1 MKRLCIFLFALLFIL
16 PEGMGQRKKVGLVL
30 SGGGAKGVAHI
41 GVLKVLEE
49 AGIPID
55 YISGTSMGAI
65 IGGLYAVGYDAKTLD
80 SLVRVQDWT
89 SLLSDKVS
97 RNYLPFYKKRST
109 EKYLFSLAFSGRD
122 GFKLPAGF
130 VEGNSIYNLFSDL
143 TVGYHD
149 SISFRDL
156 PIPFA
161 CVAANMVDGS
171 EVVMDSGVLPLA
183 MRASMAIPGAFEPVY
198 LDGMLLVD
206 GGISN
211 NFPVD
216 VAKDMGAEITIGVDL
231 STGLKDVEGL
241 DNITGMVNQLVAF
254 MGMQNY
260 QKNKESVDLYLN
272 PGLQGYSAASFTYE
286 AIDTMILRGERI
298 ARANWDKIM
307 ALKEEL
313 GLEDEQPVLPSKL
326 AVMKKDTLQIGEVAI
341 QGMRDKDKRWLQR
354 RLHIRENAPLTKA
367 KLNESLTSLYG
378 TGAFTSVNYS
388 LTGSEP
394 YKLTLDVREKPGS
407 SLSFGFRFD
416 SEEMASILLNLTFSH
431 RSLRGSTV
439 SLTGRLNKNPYVQ
452 LDYSFGTAFLHRVG
466 VSYLYRYND
475 FNLYRKGKRFDNLI
489 FNYHRG
495 EINVSDVNLR
505 NFNFLAG
512 LRYEYFDLKSN
523 LYNADYDIDENASYG
538 FISYFVSTSFESFDR
553 RYYPNKGLSFRA
565 EYALHTDNFATYNND
580 VPFSSLMFDFQPVV
594 RLTNRIYLLPAL
606 YGRIL
611 IGNNVALP
619 YMNLM
624 GGEVFGRYMN
634 QQLPFYGVHN
644 MEIFDN
650 SLIVVRLS
658 ARQRLWRRH
667 YLTISGNYAKQSGN
681 FFDILKGGDILGGG
695 LTYAYNSLIG
705 PISLTFD
712 GSNWTRS
719 GIGVYF
725 NMGFYF

>member
-1 MKRLCIFLFALLFIL
+1 MDVIRTYLENKRAIFISQHVCASFKVTPDKWELL
-16 PEGMGQRKKVGLVL
+16 
-30 SGGGAKGVAHI
+30 
-41 GVLKVLEE
+41 
-49 AGIPID
+49 
-55 YISGTSMGAI
+55 
-65 IGGLYAVGYDAKTLD
+65 
-80 SLVRVQDWT
+80 
-89 SLLSDKVS
+89 
-97 RNYLPFYKKRST
+97 
-109 EKYLFSLAFSGRD
+109 
-122 GFKLPAGF
+122 
-130 VEGNSIYNLFSDL
+130 
-143 TVGYHD
+143 
-149 SISFRDL
+149 
-156 PIPFA
+156 
-161 CVAANMVDGS
+161 
-171 EVVMDSGVLPLA
+171 
-183 MRASMAIPGAFEPVY
+183 
-198 LDGMLLVD
+198 
-206 GGISN
+206 
-211 NFPVD
+211 
-216 VAKDMGAEITIGVDL
+216 
-231 STGLKDVEGL
+231 LKDDDSRGHIQRFL
-241 DNITGMVNQLVAF
+241 ADN
-254 MGMQNY
+254 
-260 QKNKESVDLYLN
+260 
-272 PGLQGYSAASFTYE
+272 
-286 AIDTMILRGERI
+286 
-298 ARANWDKIM
+298 
-307 ALKEEL
+307 
-313 GLEDEQPVLPSKL
+313 
-326 AVMKKDTLQIGEVAI
+326 
-341 QGMRDKDKRWLQR
+341 
-354 RLHIRENAPLTKA
+354 
-367 KLNESLTSLYG
+367 
-378 TGAFTSVNYS
+378 
-388 LTGSEP
+388 
-394 YKLTLDVREKPGS
+394 
-407 SLSFGFRFD
+407 
-416 SEEMASILLNLTFSH
+416 
-431 RSLRGSTV
+431 
-439 SLTGRLNKNPYVQ
+439 
-452 LDYSFGTAFLHRVG
+452 
-466 VSYLYRYND
+466 
-475 FNLYRKGKRFDNLI
+475 RFDNLI